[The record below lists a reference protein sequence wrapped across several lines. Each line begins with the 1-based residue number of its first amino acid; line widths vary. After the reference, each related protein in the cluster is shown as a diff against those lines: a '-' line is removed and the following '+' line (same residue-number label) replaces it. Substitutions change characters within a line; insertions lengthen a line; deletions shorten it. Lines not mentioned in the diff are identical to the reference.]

1 MVSKQRSENR
11 GRERKLSAFF
21 CATERKQESTVRMYK
36 VRYAYK
42 GERHNWF
49 VQAASA
55 TAARLWLRAQIP
67 ADIISVQQIM
77 PVR

>member
-1 MVSKQRSENR
+1 M
-11 GRERKLSAFF
+11 
-21 CATERKQESTVRMYK
+21 RMYK

>member
-1 MVSKQRSENR
+1 MK
-11 GRERKLSAFF
+11 
-21 CATERKQESTVRMYK
+21 MWK
-36 VRYAYK
+36 VRYTHQ
-42 GERHNWF
+42 GERRNQF

-55 TAARLWLRAQIP
+55 TAAKVWLRSQIP